1 MPVFDRVKGGFQA
14 LARGAH
20 PTIDYQAFYRATVL
34 RQAPNFRL
42 DIEPE
47 DKRLPLMTSIPLRLG
62 VPGAQIKLRLQD
74 EQGARVGEPIKVLVG
89 WENGQ
94 PDRPFCA
101 LWLSG
106 PTGAQRE
113 QIEKVVF
120 EGTVV
125 ELGAA
130 GLTPVQDGVV
140 TGQGKDPYTGLPYW
154 MLGNSSSVVGAKK

>member
-1 MPVFDRVKGGFQA
+1 MPAADRVKGGFQA

-20 PTIDYQAFYRATVL
+20 ATIDYQALYRATVL
-34 RQAPNFRL
+34 KQAPNFRL

-47 DKRLPLMTSIPLRLG
+47 DPRLPPMSNIPLRLG
-62 VPGAQIKLRLQD
+62 IPGAQVKLRLRD
-74 EQGARVGEPIKVLVG
+74 EKGARVGEPIKVLVG

-106 PTGAQRE
+106 PTGAQRD

-125 ELGAA
+125 ELGGA

-140 TGQGKDPYTGLPYW
+140 TGRGKDPYTSLPYW
-154 MLGNSSSVVGAKK
+154 MLGSSSSVVGAKK